1 MPAGRPAL
9 GDAAKKVTI
18 SVRVTKAEAEELRR
32 DFGTTSKALR
42 ALLSAHQQARSKRKE
57 TG

>member
-18 SVRVTKAEAEELRR
+18 SVRVTKEEADQLKR

-42 ALLSAHQQARSKRKE
+42 ALLNAHQKERPKR
-57 TG
+57 

>member
-18 SVRVTKAEAEELRR
+18 SVRVTKEEADQLKQ
-32 DFGTTSKALR
+32 DFGSHSNALR
-42 ALLSAHQQARSKRKE
+42 ALLNAHKQARKKR
-57 TG
+57 